1 MSGKIK
7 MEVPEEEF
15 NRVEE
20 VLSRLRKKVHTLCV
34 KTNNLA
40 LKKRGSGKEEYVKNV
55 SMNEANELI
64 AGAGNELMA
73 LGKEALEIF
82 NEIRGNTPLRI
93 NTDRGDIQSER
104 ELIKYAKKYDI
115 LIFGAFFQFIVQN
128 TNFKRVE
135 VAK

>member
-1 MSGKIK
+1 MSNKIK

-64 AGAGNELMA
+64 SGAGNELMA

-93 NTDRGDIQSER
+93 NTERGDIQSER

-115 LIFGAFFQFIVQN
+115 LIFGAFFQFIVEN
-128 TNFKRVE
+128 TGFKRV
-135 VAK
+135 AR